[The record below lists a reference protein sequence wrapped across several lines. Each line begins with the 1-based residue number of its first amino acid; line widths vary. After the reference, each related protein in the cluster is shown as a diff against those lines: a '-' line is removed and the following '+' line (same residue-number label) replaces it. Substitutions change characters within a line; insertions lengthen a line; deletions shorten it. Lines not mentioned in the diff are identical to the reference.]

1 MEKYLR
7 RLYQPLVVDHF
18 KKYRQ
23 MLFLMGPRQVGK
35 TTLSLHLKEQLGGEL
50 YYLNWDNLEHRELI
64 LQGPGAIA
72 KWIGLDRPKKNPP
85 LLIFDEI
92 HKYRDWKILIKG
104 FFDTY
109 GLEGG
114 IRIIVTGSARLDI
127 YNFGG
132 DSLMGRYFRY
142 RLHPFSVAEVMG
154 EKEAGEEISP
164 PKQIENGA
172 YENLLQFGGFP
183 EPYLKADEAF
193 DQKWKSLR
201 FQQLFY
207 EDIRELTRIHE
218 IKQME
223 LLAEYLRT
231 QAGSLTSLASLA
243 NKLRVSSETVKRWL
257 SVLSQLYFCF
267 EIKPW
272 SKNVTRSLLKE
283 PKIYLWDWSQVKDS
297 GSRLENCMA
306 SHLLKACHFW
316 EDRGLGSYGVYFLRD
331 KEKREVDFLI
341 TKNGDP
347 WFMVEVKKSDLN
359 LSPSLEHF
367 QAQIGARHAF
377 QVVFDMVYEE
387 IDCFSYQRPVVVP
400 AKTFLSQ
407 LV

>member
-1 MEKYLR
+1 
-7 RLYQPLVVDHF
+7 
-18 KKYRQ
+18 

-35 TTLSLHLKEQLGGEL
+35 TTLSLHLKEQLEGEL

-72 KWIGLDRPKKNPP
+72 QWVGLDRPKKNPP

-109 GLEGG
+109 GAEGG
-114 IRIIVTGSARLDI
+114 VRVVVTGSARLDI

-154 EKEAGEEISP
+154 ESRGAKEINP
-164 PKQIENGA
+164 PEQIEEEA
-172 YENLLQFGGFP
+172 YEKLLRFGGFP
-183 EPYLKADEAF
+183 EPYLKAEETF

-223 LLAEYLRT
+223 LLAEYLRA

-257 SVLSQLYFCF
+257 SVLNQLYFSF
-267 EIKPW
+267 EVKPW
-272 SKNVTRSLLKE
+272 SKNVARSLLKE
-283 PKIYLWDWSQVKDS
+283 PKIYLWDWSQVKDP
-297 GSRLENCMA
+297 GARLENFMA

-316 EDRGLGSYGVYFLRD
+316 EDCGLGSYGLHFLRD
-331 KEKREVDFLI
+331 KEKREVDFLV
-341 TKNGDP
+341 TKNGEP
-347 WFMVEVKKSDLN
+347 WFMVEVKKSDES

-367 QAQIGARHAF
+367 KKQIGAPYAF
-377 QVVFDMVYEE
+377 QVVFDLDYEE
-387 IDCFSYQRPVVVP
+387 IDCFSFQRPVVVP